1 MICPC
6 PAFRELYTGGTFGT
20 AKDWGWSPG
29 TSGRSNDPQPAS
41 SKTGGDGGGDGSEKR
56 IVKRYAII
64 KTRDQISKSPIV
76 FKITPHGVTG
86 RWGWEYSVHPKRKR
100 GAHI

>member
-1 MICPC
+1 MESGDLGKIQ
-6 PAFRELYTGGTFGT
+6 RSSTGIV
-20 AKDWGWSPG
+20 KN
-29 TSGRSNDPQPAS
+29 R
-41 SKTGGDGGGDGSEKR
+41 GDGGGDGSEKR